1 MIVAKRPSAGVGTA
15 FGLALLWFCTMS
27 TLAWFSIPGAKSPKA
42 EEKVAVTAPLDLPP
56 PQPSPLSSAP
66 PLDPGPEWAI
76 PQCPESVCPDSELTP
91 DREALT
97 STYSRLEATLT
108 PEQKSEL
115 TKSHDEWLKSLEAC
129 TDSDCVSSL
138 YQARAAELLKLDPS
152 SPEPGASNVH
162 GLRSRSIVVKE
173 HEAK

>member
-27 TLAWFSIPGAKSPKA
+27 TLAWFSIPGVKSLKA
-42 EEKVAVTAPLDLPP
+42 EEKIAASTSPEPPP
-56 PQPSPLSSAP
+56 PQPSPLSPAP

-76 PQCPESVCPDSELTP
+76 PQCPESVCADSELTP

-97 STYSRLEATLT
+97 ATYSRLEATLT

-115 TKSHDEWLKSLEAC
+115 TKSHEEWLKSLEAC
-129 TDSDCVSSL
+129 TVSDCVSSL
-138 YQARAAELLKLDPS
+138 YQARAAELRKLDAS
-152 SPEPGASNVH
+152 SS
-162 GLRSRSIVVKE
+162 
-173 HEAK
+173 